1 MPQFF
6 ILASRENKIA
16 KKQNEMGKKGGQEKI
31 TQRTLY
37 TNIIK
42 KTKEIIQIS
51 TESLASS
58 NQSSNN

>member
-42 KTKEIIQIS
+42 KKGNNTNLHRI
-51 TESLASS
+51 TCFF
-58 NQSSNN
+58 QSVLQ